1 MIIISKRFKWFPL
14 NGFPPFQEM
23 HLQQGGIKDRNLQH
37 FCSRL
42 KKTTATVWLWVAS
55 RVSVSASDKHQP
67 LCKLRVYYA
76 GNKSPMIPPCPPLAS
91 MCHPQQHPRTHDMFV
106 RSIGFLTPRG
116 DELNTFTASSMT
128 SACWRRSL
136 CGLNPSQHD
145 PEVLLSCNSD
155 RVIKEAQSVCWF
167 ELS

>member
-1 MIIISKRFKWFPL
+1 MAFPVSG
-14 NGFPPFQEM
+14 NGPAAWR
-23 HLQQGGIKDRNLQH
+23 IKDRNLQH

-67 LCKLRVYYA
+67 LCKLRVYYT
-76 GNKSPMIPPCPPLAS
+76 GNKSPMIPPCPPSLACVTHNS
-91 MCHPQQHPRTHDMFV
+91 THDMFV
-106 RSIGFLTPRG
+106 RTIGFLTPRG

-155 RVIKEAQSVCWF
+155 RAVSRKEAQSVGWF